1 MGAFPDCT
9 RNCSFFEFYLFI
21 SCSPEDGVVFRPRS
35 PPGNLCQ
42 KVHLLIQ
49 CALSSISPLKKG
61 KGPETALQIGAG
73 CLQSHRAG
81 ARVFLRASQTS
92 GLKMPQHEAAA
103 HRHQMFYTAHQ
114 LGSGREGFCFSFP
127 RRRSWAPRARRRL
140 QPFLLFAVTAGLQT
154 REEDNIVFAH
164 VRRVGE
170 KKYRAGG
177 GEEQRGETSET

>member
-1 MGAFPDCT
+1 M
-9 RNCSFFEFYLFI
+9 
-21 SCSPEDGVVFRPRS
+21 FRPRS

-81 ARVFLRASQTS
+81 ARVFLRAFQTS
-92 GLKMPQHEAAA
+92 GLKMPQHAAAA

-114 LGSGREGFCFSFP
+114 LGSGREGFCFFFP
-127 RRRSWAPRARRRL
+127 RRRSWAPRVRRRL
-140 QPFLLFAVTAGLQT
+140 QPFFLFAVTAGLQT

-164 VRRVGE
+164 VWRVGG
-170 KKYRAGG
+170 AGG
-177 GEEQRGETSET
+177 NIGKKQRAETSET

>member
-1 MGAFPDCT
+1 M
-9 RNCSFFEFYLFI
+9 
-21 SCSPEDGVVFRPRS
+21 FRPRS

-92 GLKMPQHEAAA
+92 GLKMPQHEARCTQASDVLYSSPT
-103 HRHQMFYTAHQ
+103 R
-114 LGSGREGFCFSFP
+114 LGERGVLFFFP
-127 RRRSWAPRARRRL
+127 SEKKLGAPRATQATAL
-140 QPFLLFAVTAGLQT
+140 SPFCCHRGTANKGGGQHCF
-154 REEDNIVFAH
+154 RSCSAS
-164 VRRVGE
+164 GG
-170 KKYRAGG
+170 KKISGVGG